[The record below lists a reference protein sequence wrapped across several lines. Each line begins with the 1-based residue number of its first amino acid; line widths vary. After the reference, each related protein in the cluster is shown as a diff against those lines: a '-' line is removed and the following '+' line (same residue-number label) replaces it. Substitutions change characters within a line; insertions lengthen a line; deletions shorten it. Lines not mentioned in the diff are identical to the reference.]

1 MIRLFILFF
10 VGFLSSSFLWAQ
22 SNDDDIIRQGNEAL
36 NQGNFDEARKIY
48 ESVLKKSPKNHV
60 ALNNIGITYYYQED
74 GGNAERF
81 FKQSLAIDPNYV
93 KALANLG
100 KLYYE
105 TERQEESLTLINK
118 ALALEKDY
126 DLALYV
132 KGRIL
137 GEQGD
142 IQNALQHFSQ
152 AIKADPEYSSA
163 YYWRGYYYTLSEKY
177 QLAILD
183 YSKVTQLS
191 PEEDMAFNNRGYCYM
206 VTEDYEKALAD
217 LEKALSLNPKNADAI
232 NNRAF
237 IYHTQ
242 GKADWACTEW
252 QKAIELGSTGAR
264 NLYQKHCI
272 KLVMTLNGK
281 VVEHQAEL
289 TAQKTEILK
298 ITGLRPMSEVEIA
311 YTKSKGAR
319 LGIVNFSDTA
329 TSTYSKTASQ
339 EGSIEIPLEKVSYGK
354 GSVDIKLR
362 LINNNGDEAVR
373 MMRIKIR

>member
-1 MIRLFILFF
+1 MTRIFLLFL
-10 VGFLSSSFLWAQ
+10 VGLLSSHFVWAQ
-22 SNDDDIIRQGNEAL
+22 GSNEEILRQGNEEL
-36 NQGNFDEARKIY
+36 NRGNLEEARKIY
-48 ESVLKKSPKNHV
+48 ESVLKRSPKNHV

-74 GGNAERF
+74 SGNAERF
-81 FKQSLAIDPNYV
+81 FKQSLAIEPNYV

-105 TERQEESLTLINK
+105 SERQEESLTLINK
-118 ALALEKDY
+118 ALGIEKDY

-183 YSKVTQLS
+183 YTKVTQLS
-191 PEEDMAFNNRGYCYM
+191 PDEDMAFNNRGYCYM
-206 VTEDYEKALAD
+206 VTEEYDKALTD
-217 LEKALSLNPKNADAI
+217 LEKAISINAKNADAI

-242 GKADWACTEW
+242 GKTDLACTEW
-252 QKAIELGSTGAR
+252 QKAIGLGSVGAR

-281 VVEHQAEL
+281 VFEHQAEL
-289 TAQKTEILK
+289 SAQKKEVLT
-298 ITGLRPMSEVEIA
+298 ITGLRPMSEVEIV

-319 LGIVNFSDTA
+319 LGVVNFST
-329 TSTYSKTASQ
+329 TSSSTYQNNANKEGIFQMPLDKT
-339 EGSIEIPLEKVSYGK
+339 IEID
-354 GSVDIKLR
+354 GSVDVRIRVTRSNGEEAMRMLRIKLR
-362 LINNNGDEAVR
+362 
-373 MMRIKIR
+373 